1 MLYDKERILRDF
13 EPERCTREESPP
25 PPEPEPRDHLTTYDH
40 HQKRERDGAELAGM
54 ALLRSDTPKPRNRQ
68 QKEQVSAVSV
78 QEACAEFGWAPLPE
92 QGPPAQRRR
101 LFLGAVASSEAPLVF
116 ELLAA
121 EISGLVAPAA
131 RASY

>member
-1 MLYDKERILRDF
+1 MRAHNLV
-13 EPERCTREESPP
+13 
-25 PPEPEPRDHLTTYDH
+25 
-40 HQKRERDGAELAGM
+40 QLAN
-54 ALLRSDTPKPRNRQ
+54 LLLLVQLVASGHNRQ
-68 QKEQVSAVSV
+68 QKEQVSADSV

-92 QGPPAQRRR
+92 QGSPAQRRR